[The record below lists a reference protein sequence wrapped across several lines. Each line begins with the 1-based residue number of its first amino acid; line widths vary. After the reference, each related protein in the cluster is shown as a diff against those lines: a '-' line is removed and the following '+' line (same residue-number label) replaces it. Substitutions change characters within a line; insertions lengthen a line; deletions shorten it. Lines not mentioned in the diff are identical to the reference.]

1 MYDRRLV
8 AGGAAFALVAVVAA
22 AVLLLAPWIAAR
34 GITGMAEAALGRSV
48 AVHGGSHLDF
58 SPLSVRLDDV
68 TLAGPQAADDSLIM
82 ARSATIPVS
91 VAQLFGGAASLT
103 DLTLTEAEIA
113 LLVNERG
120 EANWDFPGLKPGAP
134 VTLRLEQARLRY
146 FDARN
151 SQSLELSHVDG
162 RLDLGRD
169 GGTSF
174 AGTAVINGR
183 LVRIDAD
190 LKSLGRVNADGS
202 PLELS
207 LAADDGQA
215 TFSGRLSTAR
225 VLSLAG
231 PVSLSSNAP
240 AAALRLIGLPVPA
253 TATIP
258 GAIAID
264 GALDS
269 AGRALAIRNAT
280 LTLGDFRAVGELGA
294 DLRNAEPKLQA
305 RLVADRLWLDPLL
318 PAAGAKNGDW
328 GRAPLPFALLRGLAI
343 EAELQARSL
352 VYGGIATGASNLKL
366 TLAEGKLRVDDASRL
381 DGDGTLSFT
390 LRADAT
396 VLPPSVGLKLTVND
410 APAQPL
416 LGVLTGATGLTGT
429 GGFTVDVTASGT
441 TQEELIGMLKGTA
454 SADYVNGSIAGA
466 DLTGLVL
473 AAKQKILEGWGAVP
487 GSTPFTR
494 LAGTARIEDGI
505 ASFRDVTLEGPVTS
519 FTFEGLV
526 DVLRQGIAISAS
538 ANANGQPLLPVAV
551 IAKGLWAKPQI
562 YPDVPHLLDDPA
574 AGFARL
580 KDGEALPL
588 QGN

>member
-1 MYDRRLV
+1 MYDRRL
-8 AGGAAFALVAVVAA
+8 AATGAAIALVAAA
-22 AVLLLAPWIAAR
+22 IIAFVLVTPRIAAGDLAALAQQQLGR
-34 GITGMAEAALGRSV
+34 AVTVHGATHLVFSPLALRVEEAALS
-48 AVHGGSHLDF
+48 
-58 SPLSVRLDDV
+58 
-68 TLAGPQAADDSLIM
+68 GPKPDDDSFVM
-82 ARSATIPVS
+82 ARSAIIPVTLG
-91 VAQLFGGAASLT
+91 QLFGAAPAAPAVTLEGA
-103 DLTLTEAEIA
+103 EFA
-113 LLVNERG
+113 LLVSERG
-120 EANWDFPGLKPGAP
+120 EASWDFAGKAPGAM
-134 VTLRLEQARLRY
+134 TITLEQARLRY

-151 SQSLELSHVDG
+151 GQSMELHHVDG
-162 RLDLGRD
+162 RLDLAAD
-169 GGTSF
+169 GGASF

-183 LVRIDAD
+183 LVKIDAG
-190 LKSLGRVNADGS
+190 LKSLARVNADGS
-202 PLELS
+202 PIELS
-207 LAADDGQA
+207 LTADDGQA
-215 TFSGRLSTAR
+215 TFSGRLSTAK

-231 PVSLSSNAP
+231 PVSLSSTAP
-240 AAALRLIGLPVPA
+240 AAALRLIGLPAPA
-253 TATIP
+253 TAAIP

-305 RLVADRLWLDPLL
+305 RLVADRLWLDALL

-343 EAELQARSL
+343 EAELRVRSV

-366 TLAEGKLRVDDASRL
+366 TLAEGKLQVDDASRL

-519 FTFEGLV
+519 FSFEGLV
-526 DVLRQGIAISAS
+526 DVLRKAIAISATGS
-538 ANANGQPLLPVAV
+538 VNGQPLLPVAV
-551 IAKGLWAKPQI
+551 IGKGPWANPKV
-562 YPDVPHLLDDPA
+562 YPDVPNILGDPQ
-574 AGFARL
+574 AGFA
-580 KDGEALPL
+580 KL